1 MYQAEMPPHSSA
13 LRPALVTLVVAGL
26 FAIACGEPE
35 PSIAEA
41 LATNADK
48 KFEESG
54 EYTPNPKPRPS
65 GFLPPPS
72 DAEFKAW
79 DRKDPE
85 GEKHLYKWDK
95 KNIERMENYFEEIRC
110 FRDEIKK
117 AGQLAWGAEPQ
128 SAQEEQWY
136 QFKRQFIPFIDRWQ
150 QRLFG
155 QEPRILEKSKFI
167 GHFLEAH
174 ELVMKQYPQAYNESD
189 ELQIKKA
196 DAHWLVIEDK
206 VHRYMDGLNHKA
218 ITWDDPKKYEEFC
231 AEALKEPDEG
241 PKKQKGKRRDKSL
254 D

>member
-1 MYQAEMPPHSSA
+1 MQAIEPNHYTPIFRSA
-13 LRPALVTLVVAGL
+13 LVALAAVGLV
-26 FAIACGEPE
+26 AIACGEPQ

-41 LATNADK
+41 LATDANK
-48 KFEESG
+48 KFEES
-54 EYTPNPKPRPS
+54 ENYKPNPKPRPS
-65 GFLPPPS
+65 GFLPPPT
-72 DAEFKAW
+72 DAEFAAW
-79 DRKDPE
+79 NRKDPE

-95 KNIERMENYFEEIRC
+95 NNIDRMENYFEEIRC

-117 AGQLAWGAEPQ
+117 NGQLAFGAEPQ
-128 SAQEEQWY
+128 SPQDEQWY

-189 ELQIKKA
+189 ELQVKKA
-196 DAHWLVIEDK
+196 DAHWIVVEDK
-206 VHRYMDGLNHKA
+206 VRRYMEGLNHKP
-218 ITWDDPKKYEEFC
+218 IEWNDPKKHEEFC